1 MLSLEHFSQAPR
13 ALVSI
18 SLPSEDGCSLARTKR
33 MVGGCHDT
41 GHMESGRKMAC
52 IYSLGLVAVAALG
65 FSPFSS
71 DSIASTQGPVT
82 GQAGEAE

>member
-1 MLSLEHFSQAPR
+1 
-13 ALVSI
+13 
-18 SLPSEDGCSLARTKR
+18 
-33 MVGGCHDT
+33 
-41 GHMESGRKMAC
+41 MESGRKMAC
-52 IYSLGLVAVAALG
+52 IYSLGLVAVAALV

>member
-1 MLSLEHFSQAPR
+1 
-13 ALVSI
+13 
-18 SLPSEDGCSLARTKR
+18 
-33 MVGGCHDT
+33 
-41 GHMESGRKMAC
+41 MAYR
-52 IYSLGLVAVAALG
+52 YSLGLVAVAALG